1 MDDMYYLMIIFAII
15 PIMYLV
21 NIQAGKAIVA
31 KSLRANTAKE
41 IFGKLGFKNFH
52 LKDFNTLD
60 EKGLRAFILVIRE
73 LKQSQDPLSLLGN
86 MGANKDMQTL
96 QMLQSMGGQ
105 PQPIAQPQPQ
115 PQQPQVVKAQIKPEI
130 SKEDMQNLI
139 AKAKQAIKED
149 EAKNE

>member
-1 MDDMYYLMIIFAII
+1 
-15 PIMYLV
+15 MYLV
-21 NIQAGKAIVA
+21 NIQAGKAVVA

-105 PQPIAQPQPQ
+105 PQPMPQPQPQ
-115 PQQPQVVKAQIKPEI
+115 PQPQVVKAQIKPEI

-149 EAKNE
+149 EGKNE